1 MKFAIIGD
9 PISHSLSPILHNYWF
24 KKYQLNAEYSLLNI
38 QPDEIE
44 KTIDKVKKKE
54 IKGINV
60 TLPYKRS
67 VIPFLSKT
75 VNDAKQTHSVN
86 TILLDDNESIIGENT
101 DVFGFQAAYLK
112 SISELEKKSKRVL
125 ILGAGGVSPSI
136 ILALIKSNFSKISLS
151 NRTYEK
157 SLFLKKKFPTINIIK
172 WEDYLNKFDEFDI
185 VINATSLG
193 LTKGNDFK
201 DKVIKFKKSLIY
213 IDTIYNPSQTKMIK
227 HLKLSNIKTY
237 NGLSMFIYQ
246 GQKSFYLWNKINPEV
261 DDDLLKLLESKL
273 NL

>member
-1 MKFAIIGD
+1 M
-9 PISHSLSPILHNYWF
+9 S
-24 KKYQLNAEYSLLNI
+24 
-38 QPDEIE
+38 
-44 KTIDKVKKKE
+44 
-54 IKGINV
+54 
-60 TLPYKRS
+60 
-67 VIPFLSKT
+67 
-75 VNDAKQTHSVN
+75 
-86 TILLDDNESIIGENT
+86 
-101 DVFGFQAAYLK
+101 
-112 SISELEKKSKRVL
+112 
-125 ILGAGGVSPSI
+125 
-136 ILALIKSNFSKISLS
+136 
-151 NRTYEK
+151 
-157 SLFLKKKFPTINIIK
+157 NIIK